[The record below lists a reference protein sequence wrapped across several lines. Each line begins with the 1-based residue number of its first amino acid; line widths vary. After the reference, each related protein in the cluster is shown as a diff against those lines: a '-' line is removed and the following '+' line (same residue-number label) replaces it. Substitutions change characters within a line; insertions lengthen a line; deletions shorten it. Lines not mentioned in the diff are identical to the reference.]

1 MSRFIALHCGDE
13 TAALLANYPTAF
25 LLLTQVGIRAKWK
38 DCPITGM
45 KAGEALIG
53 DWRNAGLK
61 SPKSYEVAKKRLE
74 KCGLVRFQGGNRGTR
89 AFLLNSTIFSVS
101 AETRGKPAAD
111 LAGSQGEAD
120 GNQGGSNNTENTE
133 KTEKQTAFALD
144 GASSSSGG
152 KDQNSPLMIRIGK
165 LFNRRETTRWSE
177 KERRALKALMPLDP
191 EEVALVERFHGVH
204 MHPEERDNRRTSVET
219 LLNNWPTEL
228 DRANLYFASK
238 KS

>member
-13 TAALLANYPTAF
+13 TAALLANYPSAF

-111 LAGSQGEAD
+111 LGGSQGEAE
-120 GNQGGSNNTENTE
+120 GNLGGSNNTEHTE
-133 KTEKQTAFALD
+133 KTEKQTTLFPD
-144 GASSSSGG
+144 KVG
-152 KDQNSPLMIRIGK
+152 NSPLMIRIGK
-165 LFNRRETTRWSE
+165 FLNRKPTTRWDE
-177 KERRALKALMPLDP
+177 KERKALKALLPLDP
-191 EEVALVERFHGVH
+191 EAVDLVQGYYLAAIP
-204 MHPEERDNRRTSVET
+204 PEETDYRRKSIQT
-219 LLNNWPTEL
+219 LLNNWNGEL
-228 DRANLYFASK
+228 DRATLYATSHK
-238 KS
+238 